1 MSGMLQNVPLFAGL
15 SAEGVRVLCAIAR
28 TRQYPKNATVISE
41 GEDSD
46 SLYIVNKGRVK
57 VTLGD
62 ADGKEV
68 IISLLGAGEY
78 FGELALIDDEC
89 RSARVITAEPSEFFV
104 ISKPDFRGL
113 LAQHPDLAMN
123 LLKGLARRLRA
134 ADQKIGSLALMD
146 VYRRVT
152 SYLRDNAVAEDGQLV
167 VNERLTQTDIAHMV
181 GASREMVSRIF
192 NALTEGGYIA
202 VEGKKIR
209 LLKKLPASW

>member
-1 MSGMLQNVPLFAGL
+1 MNSMLQNVPLFSGL
-15 SAEGVRVLCAIAR
+15 SAEGMHVVCAIAR
-28 TRQYPKNATVISE
+28 PRQFPKNATVIAE
-41 GEDSD
+41 GEHSD

-57 VTLGD
+57 VTLGNE
-62 ADGKEV
+62 DGREV
-68 IISLLGAGEY
+68 IIALLAAGEY
-78 FGELALIDDEC
+78 FGELALIDDDC
-89 RSARVITAEPSEFFV
+89 RSARVVTAEPSEFFV
-104 ISKPDFRGL
+104 IGKADFRNL
-113 LAQHPDLAMN
+113 LAQHADLAMN

-152 SYLRDNAVAEDGQLV
+152 GYLRDSAVSEDGGLV
-167 VNERLTQTDIAHMV
+167 INERLTQTDIAHMV

-192 NALTEGGYIA
+192 NALVEGGYIG